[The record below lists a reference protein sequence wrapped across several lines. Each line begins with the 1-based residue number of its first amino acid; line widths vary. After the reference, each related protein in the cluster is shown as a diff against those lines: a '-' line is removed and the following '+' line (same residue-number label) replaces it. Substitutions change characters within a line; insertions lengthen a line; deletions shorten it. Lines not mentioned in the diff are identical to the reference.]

1 MSGKIIQF
9 RKVSPENSKHSK
21 NNSKN
26 NSKNTDQ
33 KSPPDSTAIKLLK
46 ISDEL
51 DAVILKHA
59 SAGDIDLRDL
69 AGLLSHRL
77 GTLVSH
83 LEDKEELLPL
93 CMNVLKKQAKVD

>member
-26 NSKNTDQ
+26 NDQ